1 MGACAVAMLNLGP
14 CSMLPPHYHPRA
26 SNYVVAVQG
35 TTQTYMIEENGARV
49 VQQTLTPGKMT
60 IFPQASVHTMVN
72 LGEHKLFACPLSLC
86 GCLQVAL
93 ACRTC
98 DGSVAQLRSLFLL
111 SINGPAAHQ
120 TAGVISSPHM
130 QCTFVLHCNLRIW
143 LIPSRAWLTRPCH
156 LPECTNAQLVS
167 ALNNED
173 AGTQNI
179 IAALFH
185 IPNPDLV
192 NAAFGYQ
199 NVITNSSGS
208 FIPAVGTG
216 SNYGTKEC
224 LARCAARN
232 GTYT

>member
-1 MGACAVAMLNLGP
+1 MADMGACAVAMLNLGP

-98 DGSVAQLRSLFLL
+98 DGSVAQLQPYCCCRSMGLRRTKRQGL
-111 SINGPAAHQ
+111 SLPHTCSARLCYIA
-120 TAGVISSPHM
+120 IS
-130 QCTFVLHCNLRIW
+130 
-143 LIPSRAWLTRPCH
+143 
-156 LPECTNAQLVS
+156 E
-167 ALNNED
+167 
-173 AGTQNI
+173 
-179 IAALFH
+179 
-185 IPNPDLV
+185 
-192 NAAFGYQ
+192 
-199 NVITNSSGS
+199 SGS
-208 FIPAVGTG
+208 SLLELG
-216 SNYGTKEC
+216 
-224 LARCAARN
+224 
-232 GTYT
+232 